1 MTLLVADDSP
11 KLVLASQSRFRRTMM
26 ENAGLVFACDA
37 AHIDEEEIKRAM
49 QAEGASAAD
58 VALKLAESKARRVA
72 PRHPGAI
79 VVGSDQM
86 LDCNGVWFDKPADR
100 LHAAAH
106 LRALSGKTHRLET
119 AAVALRNGT
128 RVWHH
133 VEAARLTMR
142 TLDDSFIEKYLAA
155 VGDDACASVGA
166 YQLEGLGAQLF
177 ARVEGDFFTILGLPL
192 LPLLGFLRANGV
204 VPE

>member
-1 MTLLVADDSP
+1 VTTLVHETAP
-11 KLVLASQSRFRRTMM
+11 PLVLASQSPFRRAMM
-26 ENAGLVFACDA
+26 EKAGLVFATDA
-37 AHIDEEEIKRAM
+37 ARIDEDEIKRAM

-58 VALKLAESKARRVA
+58 VAIKLAESKARRVA

-79 VVGSDQM
+79 VIGSDQM

-100 LHAAAH
+100 AHAVAH
-106 LRALSGKTHRLET
+106 LQALAGKTHRLET
-119 AAVALRNGT
+119 AAVAIRNGA

-142 TLDDSFIEKYLAA
+142 PLEAAFIERYLDAA
-155 VGDDACASVGA
+155 GENAYLSVGA

-177 ARVEGDFFTILGLPL
+177 SRVDGDFFTILGLPL

-204 VPE
+204 VPD

>member
-1 MTLLVADDSP
+1 MSALVESNAP
-11 KLVLASQSRFRRTMM
+11 PLVLASQSRFRRTMM

-37 AHIDEEEIKRAM
+37 ANIDEEEIKRSM

-100 LHAAAH
+100 AHAAAH

-119 AAVALRNGT
+119 AAVAMRNGT

-142 TLDDSFIEKYLAA
+142 TLDDAFIEKYLDAA
-155 VGDDACASVGA
+155 GADACASVGA
-166 YQLEGLGAQLF
+166 YQFEGLGAQLF
-177 ARVEGDFFTILGLPL
+177 ARVDGDFFAILGLPL

-204 VPE
+204 VPQ

>member
-26 ENAGLVFACDA
+26 ENAGLAFACDA